1 MRQDILGLDDNDFLQ
16 LVAGVDEAGRGP
28 LAGPVIAAA
37 VILNPNKSI
46 DGLTDSK
53 QLSEDRREVLCVEIK
68 QHALAWAVGRADVEE
83 IDSLNILQATL
94 LAMQRAV
101 SGLTVKPNHVL
112 VDGNQCPKFTCPAN
126 AVVKGDLLVPA
137 ISAAS
142 IIAKVSRDHEM
153 IGLDRQYPG
162 YGFVDHKG
170 YGTKKHLLA
179 LQQLG
184 VSPIHR
190 RSFGPVKKLLS
201 VDVS

>member
-1 MRQDILGLDDNDFLQ
+1 MRQEILGLDDNDLLQ

-53 QLSEDRREVLCVEIK
+53 QLSEDRREVLCAEIK

-101 SGLTVKPNHVL
+101 AGLTVKPKHVL

-153 IGLDRQYPG
+153 IGLDSQYPG

-179 LQQLG
+179 LQRLG

>member
-1 MRQDILGLDDNDFLQ
+1 MRQEILGLDDNDLLQ

-68 QHALAWAVGRADVEE
+68 QRALAWAVGRADVEE

-101 SGLTVKPNHVL
+101 AGLTVKPKHVL

-153 IGLDRQYPG
+153 IGLDSQYPG

-170 YGTKKHLLA
+170 YGTKKHMLA
-179 LQQLG
+179 LQRLG